1 MKIRKMNI
9 DDYEKLYD
17 LWLSCKG
24 MGLNS
29 VDDSREGISR
39 FLKRNP
45 NTCFVAE
52 TEKNHIV
59 GAIMAGSDGRRGY
72 IYHTAVHP
80 DFRKRGIGSELV
92 QAVTD
97 QLKSMAIAKAAL
109 VVFGSNIRGNAFW
122 EKQGFTE
129 RTDLMYRDK
138 VLTEMV
144 KINT

>member
-1 MKIRKMNI
+1 MKIRKMNT

-29 VDDSREGISR
+29 VDDSREGIER
-39 FLKRNP
+39 FLSRNP
-45 NTCFVAE
+45 DTCFTAE
-52 TEKNHIV
+52 EENRIV

-80 DFRKRGIGSELV
+80 DFRNRGIGSGLV
-92 QAVTD
+92 KAVTD
-97 QLKSMAIAKAAL
+97 GLKDMGIAKAAL
-109 VVFGSNIRGNAFW
+109 VVFGSNEDGNTFW

-129 RTDLMYRDK
+129 RTDLVYRDK
-138 VLTEMV
+138 TLIEMV
-144 KINT
+144 KTNT